1 LAITALND
9 VDAAIAAAR
18 GGPDGLK
25 GKEANALES
34 MAARVRRDLE
44 EGNRRKALDDA
55 RALDRRARDLANH
68 LNESA
73 AQRLTDATAALV
85 DALGG

>member
-1 LAITALND
+1 
-9 VDAAIAAAR
+9 
-18 GGPDGLK
+18 
-25 GKEANALES
+25 
-34 MAARVRRDLE
+34 VRRDLE

>member
-1 LAITALND
+1 VTALDN

-25 GKEANALES
+25 GKDANALES
-34 MAARVRRDLE
+34 MATRVRRDLE

-55 RALDRRARDLANH
+55 RALDRRARDLSHH
-68 LNESA
+68 LSEAA

>member
-1 LAITALND
+1 MLVALNR

-25 GKEANALES
+25 GKDANSLES
-34 MAARVRRDLE
+34 MAARVRRDVAD
-44 EGNRRKALDDA
+44 GKSATALRDA
-55 RALDRRARDLANH
+55 RALDRRAQDLSDH
-68 LNESA
+68 LNEAA

-85 DALGG
+85 DAVGG